1 MELLDQGLYQP
12 LVKLR
17 DTASGEKYLVP
28 LRPLLDLRVQY
39 NEEWVYKSHFPV
51 FVWNQAAYLNSQSVK
66 CKKFTM

>member
-12 LVKLR
+12 LVKIR

-39 NEEWVYKSHFPV
+39 NEEWVHKSYYPV
-51 FVWNQAAYLNSQSVK
+51 LVCNLAAYLNNLS
-66 CKKFTM
+66 